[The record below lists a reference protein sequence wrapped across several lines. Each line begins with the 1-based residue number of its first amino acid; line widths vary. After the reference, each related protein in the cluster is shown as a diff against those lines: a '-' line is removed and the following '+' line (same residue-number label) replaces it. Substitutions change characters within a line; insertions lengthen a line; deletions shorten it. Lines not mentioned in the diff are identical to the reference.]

1 MKTLSDTYK
10 LKEGSVKEPDTY
22 LKADISKYTITRGE
36 QVVSCYSMSSDSYL
50 KQAIKVVEDELALV
64 NQSLKRKAP
73 SPMASGY
80 RPELDSSPYL
90 NPSRA
95 SYFMSLGILRW
106 TIWFYREEIPAQT
119 QSLGNGA

>member
-1 MKTLSDTYK
+1 MKTLCDTYK

-64 NQSLKRKAP
+64 NKSLKRKAP

-80 RPELDSSPYL
+80 RPELDGSPYL
-90 NPSRA
+90 DPSCA
-95 SYFMSLGILRW
+95 SYFMSLMGILRS
-106 TIWFYREEIPAQT
+106 R
-119 QSLGNGA
+119 NGA